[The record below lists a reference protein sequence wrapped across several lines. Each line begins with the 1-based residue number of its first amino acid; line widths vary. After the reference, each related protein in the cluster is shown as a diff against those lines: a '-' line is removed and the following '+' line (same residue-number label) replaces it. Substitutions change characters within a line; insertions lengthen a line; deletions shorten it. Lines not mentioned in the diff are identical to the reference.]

1 MRKEVSMVKIVVL
14 VDYFDLTLNRYLR
27 KGEAHE
33 MTYDRVQEIL
43 KVKTI
48 SGGSLIKVVTVIHEQ
63 PTQKRKKK

>member
-1 MRKEVSMVKIVVL
+1 MVKIVVL

-27 KGEAHE
+27 KGEVHE

-48 SGGSLIKVVTVIHEQ
+48 SGGNLIRVLSVIHEQ

>member
-1 MRKEVSMVKIVVL
+1 MVKIVVL